1 VPKHRKSTP
10 TTSRGTRS
18 TGCCDAFPPDEDDD
32 VNQAQMMQQLRKM
45 QQEMARVQEE
55 LANATVEG
63 SAAGG
68 VVTAAVNGEF
78 RVTKLTIKPEA
89 VDPADIETLEDLVV
103 VAINDAIVKA
113 KALSEQKMGKLTGGM
128 KIPGLS

>member
-1 VPKHRKSTP
+1 
-10 TTSRGTRS
+10 
-18 TGCCDAFPPDEDDD
+18 
-32 VNQAQMMQQLRKM
+32 MMQQLKKM
-45 QQEMARVQEE
+45 QQEMARVQDE

-68 VVTAAVNGEF
+68 VVTCAVNGEF

-89 VDPADIETLEDLVV
+89 VDPEDIETLEDLVV
-103 VAINDAIVKA
+103 VALNDAIVKA

-128 KIPGLS
+128 KIPGLM